1 MDTAGDEENGK
12 GFGIPSHP
20 NNSNLP
26 QRDRS
31 HCQANVRKFLFF
43 LMCIVKLNIA
53 VISWALK
60 LTRAAPL
67 VQLRTQVYLISS
79 IESK

>member
-1 MDTAGDEENGK
+1 MGTAGDEENGK

-31 HCQANVRKFLFF
+31 HCQAYVQNFNFL
-43 LMCIVKLNIA
+43 LLNYIANLKVA
-53 VISWALK
+53 VILLALK
-60 LTRAAPL
+60 LTRAAPP
-67 VQLRTQVYLISS
+67 V
-79 IESK
+79 